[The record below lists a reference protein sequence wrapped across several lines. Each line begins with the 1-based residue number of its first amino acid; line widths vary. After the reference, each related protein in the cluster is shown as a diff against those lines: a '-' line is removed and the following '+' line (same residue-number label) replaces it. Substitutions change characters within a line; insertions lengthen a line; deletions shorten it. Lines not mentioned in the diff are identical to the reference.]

1 MCMTAESEQPK
12 IKTCCTGECNQV
24 RNCVAEVVQFQKR
37 GDLHRYFAPGAVE
50 AYRVPMT
57 TFERVLL
64 VLAFIGS
71 GCAVSFLLGWGY
83 QELARLVR

>member
-1 MCMTAESEQPK
+1 MN
-12 IKTCCTGECNQV
+12 KTCCTGECNQG

-37 GDLHRYFAPGAVE
+37 GDLHRYLAPGAVE

-57 TFERVLL
+57 RIEKALL
-64 VLAFIGS
+64 VLLFIAS

-83 QELARLVR
+83 QELIQWVR